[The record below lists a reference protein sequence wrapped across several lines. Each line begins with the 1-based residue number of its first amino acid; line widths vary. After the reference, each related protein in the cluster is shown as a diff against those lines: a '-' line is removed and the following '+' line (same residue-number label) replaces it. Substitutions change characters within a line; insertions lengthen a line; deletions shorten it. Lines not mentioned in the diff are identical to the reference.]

1 MVKLFVMINREGTTL
16 KFFRYLQYGF
26 RDTLRSLWRH
36 KGMVLVS
43 VLTVAT
49 MLVALGAA
57 TLLAANSDYM
67 ARNLEDEL
75 EVIVYLNTDVTREEA
90 LALEPAI
97 QAIEGFESAVFVPKE
112 EALEDMSTRFDETNL
127 AEALGGTNPL
137 PDAYRLKLQ
146 APEQIAGAVAQ
157 LENKE
162 AFPQIEMVSYG
173 QDTVEN
179 MIALSGTMKVA
190 CIALIIGMLLIALFM
205 VNSTIRLTVAARG
218 EEINIMKYVGATN
231 FYVRVPF
238 FLEGL
243 IIGIVGALIADV
255 AIYFGYAA
263 ILDYFAANLSFVTL
277 LNDPQLMMLIMA
289 VLLVGGTLLGALGSN
304 IAIKKYLKV

>member
-1 MVKLFVMINREGTTL
+1 M

-57 TLLAANSDYM
+57 TLLAANSEYM
-67 ARNLEDEL
+67 ARNLEEEL
-75 EVIVYLNTDVTREEA
+75 EVIVYLNTDVTREDA

-97 QAIEGFESAVFVPKE
+97 KAIEGFESSVFVPKE
-112 EALEDMSTRFDETNL
+112 DALAEMSTRFDETNL

-137 PDAYRLKLQ
+137 PDAYKIKLEQ
-146 APEQIAGAVAQ
+146 PEQIAGAVAY

-162 AFPQIEMVSYG
+162 LFPQIEMVRYG

-179 MIALSGTMKVA
+179 MIALSGTMEVA

-205 VNSTIRLTVAARG
+205 VNSTIRLTVATRG

-243 IIGIVGALIADV
+243 LIGIIGALIADV
-255 AIYFGYAA
+255 ALYFGYAA
-263 ILDYFAANLSFVTL
+263 ILDYFAANLIFVTL
-277 LNDPQLMMLIMA
+277 LNDPQLMLLIML

>member
-1 MVKLFVMINREGTTL
+1 M

-57 TLLAANSDYM
+57 TLLAANSEYM
-67 ARNLEDEL
+67 ARNLEEEL
-75 EVIVYLNTDVTREEA
+75 EVIVYLNTDVTREDA

-97 QAIEGFESAVFVPKE
+97 KAIEGFEFSVFVPKE
-112 EALEDMSTRFDETNL
+112 DALAEMSTRFDETNL

-137 PDAYRLKLQ
+137 PDAYKIKLEQ
-146 APEQIAGAVAQ
+146 PEQIAGAVAY

-162 AFPQIEMVSYG
+162 LFPQIEMVRYG

-179 MIALSGTMKVA
+179 MIALSGTMEVA

-205 VNSTIRLTVAARG
+205 VNSTIRLTVATRG

-243 IIGIVGALIADV
+243 LIGIIGALIADV
-255 AIYFGYAA
+255 ALYFGYAA
-263 ILDYFAANLSFVTL
+263 ILDYFAANLIFVTL
-277 LNDPQLMMLIMA
+277 LNDPQLMLLIML

>member
-1 MVKLFVMINREGTTL
+1 M

-57 TLLAANSDYM
+57 TLLAANSEYM
-67 ARNLEDEL
+67 ARNLEEEL
-75 EVIVYLNTDVTREEA
+75 EVIVYLNTDVTREDA

-97 QAIEGFESAVFVPKE
+97 KAIEGFESSVFVPKE
-112 EALEDMSTRFDETNL
+112 DALAEMSTRFDETNL

-137 PDAYRLKLQ
+137 PDAYKIKLEQ
-146 APEQIAGAVAQ
+146 PEQIAGAVAY

-162 AFPQIEMVSYG
+162 LFPQIEMVRYG

-179 MIALSGTMKVA
+179 MIALSGTMEVA

-205 VNSTIRLTVAARG
+205 VNSTIRLTVATRG

-243 IIGIVGALIADV
+243 LIGIIGALIADV
-255 AIYFGYAA
+255 ALYFGYAA
-263 ILDYFAANLSFVTL
+263 ILDYFAANLTFVTL
-277 LNDPQLMMLIMA
+277 LNDPQLMLLIML

>member
-1 MVKLFVMINREGTTL
+1 M

-57 TLLAANSDYM
+57 TLLAANSEYM
-67 ARNLEDEL
+67 ARNLEEEL

-97 QAIEGFESAVFVPKE
+97 KAIEGYESSVFVPKE
-112 EALEDMSTRFDETNL
+112 DALAEMSTRFDETNL

-137 PDAYRLKLQ
+137 PDAYKIKLVQ
-146 APEQIAGAVAQ
+146 PEQIAGAVAY
-157 LENKE
+157 LENQE
-162 AFPQIEMVSYG
+162 IFPQIEMVRYG

-179 MIALSGTMKVA
+179 MIALSGTMEIA

-243 IIGIVGALIADV
+243 IIGIVGALLADV

-263 ILDYFAANLSFVTL
+263 ILEYFAANLAFVTL
-277 LNDPQLMMLIMA
+277 LNDPNLMMLIML

>member
-1 MVKLFVMINREGTTL
+1 M

-97 QAIEGFESAVFVPKE
+97 KAIEGYESSVFVPKE
-112 EALEDMSTRFDETNL
+112 DALAEMSTRFDETNL

-137 PDAYRLKLQ
+137 PDAYKIKLVQ
-146 APEQIAGAVAQ
+146 PEQIAGAVAY
-157 LENKE
+157 LENQE
-162 AFPQIEMVSYG
+162 VFPQIEMVRYG

-179 MIALSGTMKVA
+179 MIALSGTMEIA

-243 IIGIVGALIADV
+243 IIGIVGALLADV

-263 ILDYFAANLSFVTL
+263 ILEYFAATLAFVTL
-277 LNDPQLMMLIMA
+277 LNDPNLMMLIML

>member
-1 MVKLFVMINREGTTL
+1 M

-57 TLLAANSDYM
+57 TLLAANSEYM
-67 ARNLEDEL
+67 ARNLEEEL
-75 EVIVYLNTDVTREEA
+75 EVIVYLNTDVTREDA

-97 QAIEGFESAVFVPKE
+97 KAIEGFESSVFVPKE
-112 EALEDMSTRFDETNL
+112 DALAEMSTRFDETNL

-137 PDAYRLKLQ
+137 PDAYKIKLEQ
-146 APEQIAGAVAQ
+146 PEQIAGAVAY

-162 AFPQIEMVSYG
+162 LFPQIEMVRYG

-179 MIALSGTMKVA
+179 MIALSGTMEVA

-205 VNSTIRLTVAARG
+205 VNSTIRLTVATRG

-243 IIGIVGALIADV
+243 LIGIIGALIADV
-255 AIYFGYAA
+255 ALYFGYAA
-263 ILDYFAANLSFVTL
+263 ILDYFAVNLTFVTL
-277 LNDPQLMMLIMA
+277 LNDPQLMLLIML

>member
-1 MVKLFVMINREGTTL
+1 M

-57 TLLAANSDYM
+57 TLLAANSEYM
-67 ARNLEDEL
+67 ARNLEEEL

-97 QAIEGFESAVFVPKE
+97 KDIEGYESSVFVPKE
-112 EALEDMSTRFDETNL
+112 DALAEMSTRFDETNL

-137 PDAYRLKLQ
+137 PDAYKIKLVQ
-146 APEQIAGAVAQ
+146 PEQIAGAVAY
-157 LENKE
+157 LENQE
-162 AFPQIEMVSYG
+162 LFPQIEMVRYG

-179 MIALSGTMKVA
+179 MIALSGTMEIA

-243 IIGIVGALIADV
+243 IIGIVGALLADV

-263 ILDYFAANLSFVTL
+263 ILEYFAANLAFVTL
-277 LNDPQLMMLIMA
+277 LNDPNLMMLIML

>member
-1 MVKLFVMINREGTTL
+1 M

-49 MLVALGAA
+49 MLVALGSA
-57 TLLAANSDYM
+57 TLLAANSNYM
-67 ARNLEDEL
+67 AGNLEDEL
-75 EVIVYLNTDVTREEA
+75 EVIVYLNTDVTRDEA
-90 LALEPAI
+90 LALEPAMK
-97 QAIEGFESAVFVPKE
+97 AITGFESLEFVPKE
-112 EALEDMSTRFDETNL
+112 AALEEMSTRFDETNL

-137 PDAYRLKLQ
+137 PDAYKIKLEQ
-146 APEQIAGAVAQ
+146 PEQIADAVAY
-157 LENKE
+157 LENTE
-162 AFPQIEMVSYG
+162 VFPQIEMVRYG
-173 QDTVEN
+173 QDVVEN
-179 MIALSGTMKVA
+179 MIALTGTLEIA

-205 VNSTIRLTVAARG
+205 VNSTIRLTVATRG

-231 FYVRVPF
+231 FYVRIPF

-243 IIGIVGALIADV
+243 VIGIVGALLADV
-255 AIYFGYAA
+255 VLYFGYDA
-263 ILDYFAANLSFVTL
+263 ILEYIEANISFITM
-277 LNDPQLMMLIMA
+277 LNDPQLMMLMML
-289 VLLVGGTLLGALGSN
+289 VLLVGGTLLGAIGSN

>member
-1 MVKLFVMINREGTTL
+1 M

-57 TLLAANSDYM
+57 TLLAANSEYM
-67 ARNLEDEL
+67 ARNLEEEL
-75 EVIVYLNTDVTREEA
+75 EVIVYLNTDVTREDA

-97 QAIEGFESAVFVPKE
+97 KAIEGFEFSVFVPKE
-112 EALEDMSTRFDETNL
+112 DALAEMSTRFDETNL

-137 PDAYRLKLQ
+137 PDAYKIKLEQ
-146 APEQIAGAVAQ
+146 PEQIAGAVAY

-162 AFPQIEMVSYG
+162 LFPQIEMVRYG

-179 MIALSGTMKVA
+179 MIALSGTMEVA

-205 VNSTIRLTVAARG
+205 VNSTIRLTVATRG

-243 IIGIVGALIADV
+243 LIGIIGALIADV
-255 AIYFGYAA
+255 ALYFGYAA
-263 ILDYFAANLSFVTL
+263 ILDYFAANLTFVTL
-277 LNDPQLMMLIMA
+277 LNDPQLMLLIML

>member
-1 MVKLFVMINREGTTL
+1 M

-36 KGMVLVS
+36 IGMVLVS

-57 TLLAANSDYM
+57 TLLAANSEYM
-67 ARNLEDEL
+67 ARNLEEEL
-75 EVIVYLNTDVTREEA
+75 EVIVYLNTDVTREDA

-97 QAIEGFESAVFVPKE
+97 KAIEGFESSVFVPKE
-112 EALEDMSTRFDETNL
+112 DALAEMSTRFDETNL

-137 PDAYRLKLQ
+137 PDAYKIKLEQ
-146 APEQIAGAVAQ
+146 PEQIAGAVAY

-162 AFPQIEMVSYG
+162 LFPQIEMVRYG

-179 MIALSGTMKVA
+179 MIALSGTMEVA

-205 VNSTIRLTVAARG
+205 VNSTIRLTVATRG

-243 IIGIVGALIADV
+243 LIGIIGALIADV
-255 AIYFGYAA
+255 ALYFGYAA
-263 ILDYFAANLSFVTL
+263 ILDYFAANLTFVTL
-277 LNDPQLMMLIMA
+277 LNDPQLMLLIML

>member
-1 MVKLFVMINREGTTL
+1 M

-57 TLLAANSDYM
+57 TLLAANSEYM
-67 ARNLEDEL
+67 ARNLEEEL
-75 EVIVYLNTDVTREEA
+75 EVIVYLNTDVTREDA

-97 QAIEGFESAVFVPKE
+97 KAIEGFESSVFVPKE
-112 EALEDMSTRFDETNL
+112 DALAEMSTRFDETNL

-137 PDAYRLKLQ
+137 PDAYKIKLEQ
-146 APEQIAGAVAQ
+146 PEQIAGAVAY
-157 LENKE
+157 LENTE
-162 AFPQIEMVSYG
+162 VFPQIEMVRYG
-173 QDTVEN
+173 QDVVEN
-179 MIALSGTMKVA
+179 MIALTGTLEIA

-205 VNSTIRLTVAARG
+205 VNSTIRLTVATRG

-231 FYVRVPF
+231 FYVRIPF

-243 IIGIVGALIADV
+243 VIGIVGALLADV
-255 AIYFGYAA
+255 VLYFGYDA
-263 ILDYFAANLSFVTL
+263 ILEYIEANISFITM
-277 LNDPQLMMLIMA
+277 LNDPQLMMLIML
-289 VLLVGGTLLGALGSN
+289 VLLVGGTLLGAIGSN

>member
-1 MVKLFVMINREGTTL
+1 M

-57 TLLAANSDYM
+57 TLLAANSEYM
-67 ARNLEDEL
+67 ARNLEEEL
-75 EVIVYLNTDVTREEA
+75 EVIVYLNTDVTREDA

-97 QAIEGFESAVFVPKE
+97 KAIEGFESSVFVPKE
-112 EALEDMSTRFDETNL
+112 DALAEMSTRFDETNL

-137 PDAYRLKLQ
+137 PDAYKIKLEQ
-146 APEQIAGAVAQ
+146 PEQIAGAVAY

-162 AFPQIEMVSYG
+162 LFPQSEMVRYG

-179 MIALSGTMKVA
+179 MIALSGTMEVA

-205 VNSTIRLTVAARG
+205 VNSTIRLTVATRG

-243 IIGIVGALIADV
+243 LIGIIGALIADV
-255 AIYFGYAA
+255 ALYFGYAA
-263 ILDYFAANLSFVTL
+263 ILDYFAANLTFVTL
-277 LNDPQLMMLIMA
+277 LNDPQLMLLIML

>member
-1 MVKLFVMINREGTTL
+1 M

-57 TLLAANSDYM
+57 TLLAANSNYM
-67 ARNLEDEL
+67 AGNLEDEL
-75 EVIVYLNTDVTREEA
+75 EVIVYLNTDVTRDEA
-90 LALEPAI
+90 LALEPAMK
-97 QAIEGFESAVFVPKE
+97 AITGFESLEFVPKE
-112 EALEDMSTRFDETNL
+112 AALEEMSTRFDETNL

-137 PDAYRLKLQ
+137 PDAYKIKLEQ
-146 APEQIAGAVAQ
+146 PEQIAGAVAY
-157 LENKE
+157 LENTE
-162 AFPQIEMVSYG
+162 VFPQIEMVRYG
-173 QDTVEN
+173 QDVVEN
-179 MIALSGTMKVA
+179 MIALTGTLEIA

-205 VNSTIRLTVAARG
+205 VNSTIRLTVATRG

-231 FYVRVPF
+231 FYVRIPF

-243 IIGIVGALIADV
+243 VIGIVGALLADV
-255 AIYFGYAA
+255 VLYFGYDA
-263 ILDYFAANLSFVTL
+263 ILEYIEANISFITM
-277 LNDPQLMMLIMA
+277 LNDPQLMMLIML
-289 VLLVGGTLLGALGSN
+289 VLLVGGTLLGAIGSN

>member
-1 MVKLFVMINREGTTL
+1 M

-57 TLLAANSDYM
+57 TLLAANSEYM
-67 ARNLEDEL
+67 ARNLEEEL
-75 EVIVYLNTDVTREEA
+75 EVIVYLNTDVTREDA

-97 QAIEGFESAVFVPKE
+97 KAIEGFESSVFVPKE
-112 EALEDMSTRFDETNL
+112 DALAEMSTRFDETNL

-137 PDAYRLKLQ
+137 PDAYKIKLEQ
-146 APEQIAGAVAQ
+146 PEQIAGAVAY

-162 AFPQIEMVSYG
+162 LFPQIEMVRCG

-179 MIALSGTMKVA
+179 MIALSGTMEVA

-205 VNSTIRLTVAARG
+205 VNSTIRLTVATRG

-243 IIGIVGALIADV
+243 LIGIIGALIADV
-255 AIYFGYAA
+255 ALYFGYAA
-263 ILDYFAANLSFVTL
+263 ILDYFAANLIFVTL
-277 LNDPQLMMLIMA
+277 LNDPQLMLLIML